1 MNNNVVRVY
10 VILSGA
16 YNFNFLPEILLNFN
30 YVSIVETGKFA
41 KTF

>member
-1 MNNNVVRVY
+1 MNNNVVHVY
-10 VILSGA
+10 VILSAGD
-16 YNFNFLPEILLNFN
+16 NFNFLPGILLNFN